1 MITKEQAMALRHGQ
15 ELHFG
20 VCKSTTGPRG
30 GVKVT
35 QTRVRVS
42 GMCQTWKTRPED
54 FRVPVKHGMYDNG
67 EIVPSNAAQFHL
79 MSDCPLA
86 MHTVECIANNDRSAQ
101 EVCIC
106 HHSR

>member
-35 QTRVRVS
+35 QVRVRVS
-42 GMCQTWKTRPED
+42 GQCQTWKTRPED
-54 FRVPVKHGMYDNG
+54 FRVPVKHGLYSNG

-79 MSDCPLA
+79 TDNCPLNVKA
-86 MHTVECIANNDRSAQ
+86 STLQ
-101 EVCIC
+101 EHCLWTGNLREEPQ
-106 HHSR
+106 S

>member
-1 MITKEQAMALRHGQ
+1 MITREQAIKLTHGQ

-42 GMCQTWKTRPED
+42 GQCQTWKTRPED

-79 MSDCPLA
+79 TSDCPL
-86 MHTVECIANNDRSAQ
+86 
-101 EVCIC
+101 EVQ
-106 HHSR
+106 S